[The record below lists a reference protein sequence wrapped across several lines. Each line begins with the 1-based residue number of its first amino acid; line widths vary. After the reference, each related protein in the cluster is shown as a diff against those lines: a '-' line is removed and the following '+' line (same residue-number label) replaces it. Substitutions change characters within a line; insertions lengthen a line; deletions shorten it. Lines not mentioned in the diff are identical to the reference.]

1 MYYYVTFDWTPLPV
15 GVDRPNRL
23 LRTLRPVL
31 PSSDRNDPKSGR
43 RRALI
48 IDQTSWCLFSAVSKP
63 MFASGISECFFV
75 AFFKFYK
82 VFTLFPVMIPTF
94 TPFLF
99 ALPTF
104 TQFVRRD
111 FLGVFFIWIIRI
123 LTFTP
128 FNSGLHLL
136 HRSRL
141 TICRLCIIFAYF
153 CTMFA

>member
-1 MYYYVTFDWTPLPV
+1 M
-15 GVDRPNRL
+15 N
-23 LRTLRPVL
+23 
-31 PSSDRNDPKSGR
+31 
-43 RRALI
+43 A
-48 IDQTSWCLFSAVSKP
+48 
-63 MFASGISECFFV
+63 FFV

-82 VFTLFPVMIPTF
+82 GFTLFPVMIPTF

-141 TICRLCIIFAYF
+141 TICRLCIIFAQFLHNRLFGGAASVFLYGF
-153 CTMFA
+153 LKAAVRKEIGDIS